1 VCWSTAEDC
10 AGFNDKY
17 NLRLKSLKGVYK
29 MKGYRYR
36 FNGHGFNLI
45 KVIYRIIGTGFEP
58 VFFEDRVDFVD
69 KDNAIFVTLFNDP
82 DYIRLVFRVSVPKL
96 EGVTEGQLET
106 PEGRINIWT
115 YEGEKVEDAVFLSEI
130 GLANYNSHH
139 KI

>member
-1 VCWSTAEDC
+1 
-10 AGFNDKY
+10 
-17 NLRLKSLKGVYK
+17 

-69 KDNAIFVTLFNDP
+69 KDNVIFVTLFNDP
-82 DYIRLVFRVSVPKL
+82 DYIRLMFRVSVPKV

-106 PEGRINIWT
+106 PEGHVNIWT
-115 YEGEKVEDAVFLSEI
+115 YQGDKVEDAVFLSEI

-139 KI
+139 KL